1 MQTYLNTYKAHFVG
15 ATFLILGAIHLSA
28 DVTPRSLSDALE
40 RAETVNPT
48 LQALREDHLSAA
60 ERVKIASSLPDP
72 SAQFTY
78 FGESVETRTGP
89 QEAIYSIKQTI
100 PWLTKLS
107 TKASMAES
115 RSDQV
120 GHLYTA
126 GLFRIRRAVA
136 TSYAEVVYL
145 DQALASTRES
155 LELIEDMRA
164 IVEEQTRAG
173 GSLNAMLRLE
183 VETERA
189 LDQIQQLEQM
199 RTVRRAELAA
209 LLAVEIDSLGEL
221 EGFLEESKAA
231 TDIAQLMPLLEANNP
246 ELLAMREATESATA
260 AVRLSR
266 LDRLPDFTFG
276 INYIQVGDPI
286 MATRDAGRDP
296 WNVTIA
302 VNIPIWEGR
311 NSAEIRAA
319 QADKRSVEARYRS
332 RVLALKSDLSSSLA
346 RRNDAFQRMHRYEAT
361 LIPLA
366 EQALDNSRSAYAANQ
381 ISALELIDSER
392 ALLDLKLNYWRA
404 LTHVHQADAA
414 ISTLVGQF

>member
-1 MQTYLNTYKAHFVG
+1 MG
-15 ATFLILGAIHLSA
+15 AALLLLGAIHLSA
-28 DVTPRSLSDALE
+28 ETKTTRSLGDALS

-89 QEAIYSIKQTI
+89 QEAIYSIKQTV
-100 PWLTKLS
+100 PWLSKLS

-120 GHLYTA
+120 GHLYSV
-126 GLFRIRRAVA
+126 GRFRIRRAVA

-145 DQALASTRES
+145 DQALVSTRES

-183 VETERA
+183 VETERT
-189 LDQIQQLEQM
+189 LDQIQQLEQT
-199 RTVRRAELAA
+199 RTVRRAELAS
-209 LLAVEIDSLGEL
+209 LLAVELDSLGEL
-221 EGFLEESKAA
+221 KGFSDELQAA
-231 TDIAQLMPLLEANNP
+231 TDTAQLIQLLEVQSP
-246 ELLAMREATESATA
+246 ELLAMRKAMESAEA

-266 LDRLPDFTFG
+266 LNRLPDFTFG
-276 INYIQVGDPI
+276 LNYIQVGDPI
-286 MATRDAGRDP
+286 MATKDAGRDP
-296 WNVTIA
+296 WNVTVA
-302 VNIPIWEGR
+302 VSIPIWEGK

-319 QADKRSVEARYRS
+319 QSDKRSIEARYRS
-332 RVLALKSDLSSSLA
+332 RVLELKSDLSASLA
-346 RRNDAFQRMHRYEAT
+346 RRNDAFQRMQRYEAT

-366 EQALDNSRSAYAANQ
+366 EQALDNSRSAYASNQ

-404 LTHVHQADAA
+404 LTHVEQADAA
-414 ISTLVGQF
+414 IRALIGQL